1 MRGFQEV
8 HGHNIRLVYD
18 RERAD
23 FVTMVE
29 PHVFLVRKPRW
40 KSSPGLTA
48 ATARCPRGGISVE

>member
-29 PHVFLVRKPRW
+29 PHVFLVRKPEMEVESRHNGGNG
-40 KSSPGLTA
+40 KVP
-48 ATARCPRGGISVE
+48 ARRHKC

>member
-29 PHVFLVRKPRW
+29 PHVFLVRKPEMEVESRLNGGNG
-40 KSSPGLTA
+40 KVP
-48 ATARCPRGGISVE
+48 ARRHKG